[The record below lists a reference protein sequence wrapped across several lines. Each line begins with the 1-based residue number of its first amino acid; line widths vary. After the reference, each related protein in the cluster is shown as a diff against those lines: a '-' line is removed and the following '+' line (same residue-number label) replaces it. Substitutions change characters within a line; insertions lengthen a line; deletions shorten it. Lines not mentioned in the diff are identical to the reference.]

1 MPPKA
6 SKLASKK
13 NGFKSGDPGKLHD
26 HPHVQPP
33 SQKISELQEKL
44 TENFDERRQLI
55 ELCDKMEAK
64 YNANL
69 QLEKQH
75 SEKMRWV
82 KKFTTDCTTEQM
94 TSLLQTI
101 SSKTHHIT

>member
-1 MPPKA
+1 MTTLT
-6 SKLASKK
+6 SR
-13 NGFKSGDPGKLHD
+13 
-26 HPHVQPP
+26 QPL

-64 YNANL
+64 HNANL

-82 KKFTTDCTTEQM
+82 KNFTTDCTTEQM
-94 TSLLQTI
+94 MSLLQTI
-101 SSKTHHIT
+101 SSKTDHITELQAINSNLTDGCPV